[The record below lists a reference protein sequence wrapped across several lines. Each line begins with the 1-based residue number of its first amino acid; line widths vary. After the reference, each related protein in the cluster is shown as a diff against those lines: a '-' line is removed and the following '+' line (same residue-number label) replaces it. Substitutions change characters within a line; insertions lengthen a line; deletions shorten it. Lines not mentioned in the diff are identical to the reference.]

1 MSKIFGDFLRGSS
14 RFKMSVFTTSQG
26 LWEMQKPCWR
36 NADDFSYKSGRRG
49 IKSKWMGGS
58 SRGCRVPRRGG
69 HLDQLPAVY
78 TWPAYSN
85 ALYYNFDLS
94 HFHSKY
100 FSSSIQDFP
109 LCKYFLIWYVHK
121 CLVLSSYSNALCFNF
136 DWMHIPIAFII
147 FQCKSQNRKMPQSKN
162 PRLPGWWNWSL
173 SYNCQQ

>member
-1 MSKIFGDFLRGSS
+1 
-14 RFKMSVFTTSQG
+14 
-26 LWEMQKPCWR
+26 MQKPSWR
-36 NADDFSYKSGRRG
+36 NADDISYKSRWRG

-100 FSSSIQDFP
+100 FSSSRISLYASF
-109 LCKYFLIWYVHK
+109 FLIWYVHN
-121 CLVLSSYSNALCFNF
+121 CLVLSSYSNALCYNF
-136 DWMHIPIAFII
+136 DFSHLLSKHFSSPVLKELLGCMHIPIAFII
-147 FQCKSQNRKMPQSKN
+147 FQCKSLNCKMPQSKN

-173 SYNCQQ
+173 SYTCQQ